1 MKIIGTTDLKK
12 LLRFARDPDGQVKDD
27 RIILTVMEVTQI
39 VGEGRIDLDEGKAE
53 EARRVKRPSR
63 KSSQDPVGNWDLTQG
78 AYWVTYNET
87 VQIPDGGSLLLQPH
101 LALMRNGLWHPTL
114 VVRDWA
120 EVSGVLLVVTARGV
134 RLMENAPLSTGFIIE
149 SK

>member
-1 MKIIGTTDLKK
+1 MKIIGTGDLKK
-12 LLRFARDPDGQVKDD
+12 LLRFARDPEEQVKDD
-27 RIILTVMEVTQI
+27 RIILTVLEVTQI
-39 VGEGRIDLDEGKAE
+39 VGEGRIDLDEGNAE

-101 LALMRNGLWHPTL
+101 QALMRNGLWHPTL

-134 RLMENAPLSTGFIIE
+134 RLMEGAPISTGFIIT
-149 SK
+149 

>member
-1 MKIIGTTDLKK
+1 MKIIGTGDLKK
-12 LLRFARDPDGQVKDD
+12 LLRFARDPEEQVKDD
-27 RIILTVMEVTQI
+27 RIILTVLEVTQI
-39 VGEGRIDLDEGKAE
+39 VGEGRIDLDEGNAE

-101 LALMRNGLWHPTL
+101 QALMRNGLWHPTL

-134 RLMENAPLSTGFIIE
+134 RLMEGAPISTGFIFT
-149 SK
+149 

>member
-1 MKIIGTTDLKK
+1 MKIVESDDLKR
-12 LLRFARDPDGQVKDD
+12 LLRFAPDPEGQTKDD
-27 RIILTVMEVTQI
+27 HIILTVLEIVQI
-39 VGEGRIDLDEGKAE
+39 VGEGRIDPDEAKAE

-63 KSSQDPVGNWDLTQG
+63 RSSQDPVGNWDLTQG

-87 VQIPDGGSLLLQPH
+87 VQIPDGGSLILQPH
-101 LALMRNGLWHPTL
+101 PVLMKNGLWHPTL

-134 RLMENAPLSTGFIIE
+134 RLMEGSPISTGFIVA
-149 SK
+149 

>member
-1 MKIIGTTDLKK
+1 MKIIGTGDLKK
-12 LLRFARDPDGQVKDD
+12 LLRFARDPEEQVKDD
-27 RIILTVMEVTQI
+27 RIILTVLEVTQI
-39 VGEGRIDLDEGKAE
+39 VGEGRIDLDEGNAE

-101 LALMRNGLWHPTL
+101 QALMRNGLWHPTL

-134 RLMENAPLSTGFIIE
+134 RLMEGAPISTGFIVE

>member
-1 MKIIGTTDLKK
+1 MKIIGTGDLKK
-12 LLRFARDPDGQVKDD
+12 LLRFARDPEEQVKDD
-27 RIILTVMEVTQI
+27 RIILTVLEVTQI
-39 VGEGRIDLDEGKAE
+39 VGEGRIDLDEGNAE

-101 LALMRNGLWHPTL
+101 QALMRNGLWHPTL

-134 RLMENAPLSTGFIIE
+134 RLMEGAPISTGFIVT
-149 SK
+149 

>member
-1 MKIIGTTDLKK
+1 MKIIGTGDLKK
-12 LLRFARDPDGQVKDD
+12 LLRFARDPEEQVKDD
-27 RIILTVMEVTQI
+27 RIILTVLEVTQI
-39 VGEGRIDLDEGKAE
+39 VGEGRIDLDEGNAE

-78 AYWVTYNET
+78 AYWVIYNET

-101 LALMRNGLWHPTL
+101 QALMRNGLWHPTL

-134 RLMENAPLSTGFIIE
+134 RLMEGAPISTGFIFT
-149 SK
+149 

>member
-1 MKIIGTTDLKK
+1 MKITGTGDLKK
-12 LLRFARDPDGQVKDD
+12 LLRFARDPEGQVKDD
-27 RIILTVMEVTQI
+27 RIILTVLEVTQI
-39 VGEGRIDLDEGKAE
+39 VGEGRIDFDEGRAE

-87 VQIPDGGSLLLQPH
+87 VQIPDGSSLLLQPH
-101 LALMRNGLWHPTL
+101 QALMRNGLWHPTL

-134 RLMENAPLSTGFIIE
+134 RLMEGAPISTGFII
-149 SK
+149 K